1 MVDRIENLDTDS
13 HIMKTGVLKDLDEAN
28 LFDVVVE
35 EDPHVFMDEEE
46 FFDDVSG
53 DSADSVVEFN
63 VSDIVWSR
71 VPSHPW
77 WPGQI
82 CDPATSSK
90 KAMKY
95 FKTGRY
101 LIAFFGDHTFAWKEA
116 AMVKPF
122 EEYFSELQK
131 QNKLESFHQAIDCAL
146 EEFSRRV
153 QLSLACSCLS
163 EELYSKLQTQTI
175 TNAGIRKKFSKRVGG
190 DSFLT
195 PASFD
200 PMKFINIVKE
210 VAMSPAGEVDK
221 LELVRARAQL
231 LAFNRWKGYYELPK
245 FHKHNV
251 VFNDIDRIFDVKN
264 DYQSE
269 LMEDLAIDVK
279 HNEATLSGE
288 GNLKFH
294 DNSSGKCKDNSED
307 IKVTSI
313 KGKNLAD
320 SISEKPR
327 RGRKKKLRPE
337 DYAGNELSW
346 HASITKHEVACN
358 DTMNIPIT
366 HIESGKT
373 GQTFRVG
380 DRIQK
385 VACKL
390 NESNPMLKHD
400 DGISQNVV
408 RKGRRGRKRKE
419 TTELVSGGQ
428 TENKPTKANKRRNIA
443 LVEASD
449 SEFIKDTYWTDRLI
463 QGIAED
469 QLSFENQNETVDAH
483 VQTASERVV
492 QSQNETVDA
501 HVQTATEMVVPTGL
515 NSTDKDEPL
524 ESVEPES
531 ENGVEDPYPTALILT
546 FTDLDSVPSE
556 TNLNDIFRKYGPLY
570 ESKTEVMKKSRRAK
584 VVFKRTSD
592 AETAF
597 SNTGKC
603 SIFGT
608 ALVSYRLKF
617 LPPTKV
623 SLRQTRRCRK
633 EVNLE
638 NKLLLDA

>member
-1 MVDRIENLDTDS
+1 MVDRIENLATDS
-13 HIMKTGVLKDLDEAN
+13 HIMKTEVLTDLDEAN
-28 LFDVVVE
+28 LFDVVIEV
-35 EDPHVFMDEEE
+35 DPHVFMDEEDSC
-46 FFDDVSG
+46 DDVSG
-53 DSADSVVEFN
+53 DSADSVAEFN
-63 VSDIVWSR
+63 VSDLVWSR

-116 AMVKPF
+116 GMVKPF

-131 QNKLESFHQAIDCAL
+131 QNKLDSFHQAIDCAL

-153 QLSLACSCLS
+153 EFSLACSCLS
-163 EELYSKLQTQTI
+163 EELYSKLQTQTL
-175 TNAGIRKKFSKRVGG
+175 TNAGIRKKLSKRVGG
-190 DSFLT
+190 DNFLT
-195 PASFD
+195 AASFD
-200 PMKFINIVKE
+200 PLKLINIVKE
-210 VAMSPAGEVDK
+210 VAMSPVGEADK

-231 LAFNRWKGYYELPK
+231 LAFNRWKGCYELPK
-245 FHKHNV
+245 FHKHSV
-251 VFNDIDRIFDVKN
+251 VFNDIDHILDVKN
-264 DYQSE
+264 NDQSE
-269 LMEDLAIDVK
+269 LMEDIAIDIK
-279 HNEATLSGE
+279 HDEATLSEE
-288 GNLKFH
+288 GNLISQ

-307 IKVTSI
+307 LDDSSK
-313 KGKNLAD
+313 KGKNLSN
-320 SISEKPR
+320 SISKKPR
-327 RGRKKKLRPE
+327 HSWKKKHRSE
-337 DYAGNELSW
+337 DYAGSDLSL
-346 HASITKHEVACN
+346 HALSTKDEVGCN
-358 DTMNIPIT
+358 DTTINIPIT
-366 HIESGKT
+366 HVESGKT
-373 GQTFRVG
+373 GQSFRVG

-385 VACKL
+385 VAYKL
-390 NESNPMLKHD
+390 NESNPILKHD
-400 DGISQNVV
+400 DGISQIVV
-408 RKGRRGRKRKE
+408 SKTRRGRKRKE
-419 TTELVSGGQ
+419 TPELVSGGKAG
-428 TENKPTKANKRRNIA
+428 NKATKPNKRRNVA
-443 LVEASD
+443 PVEASD

-469 QLSFENQNETVDAH
+469 QLSFENQNETVDVH

-492 QSQNETVDA
+492 
-501 HVQTATEMVVPTGL
+501 PTGL
-515 NSTDKDEPL
+515 KSTDQDKPHEC
-524 ESVEPES
+524 VEPES
-531 ENGVEDPYPTALILT
+531 ENTVEDPYPTALILT

-603 SIFGT
+603 SIFGS

-623 SLRQTRRCRK
+623 PLRQTRRCRK
-633 EVNLE
+633 EANLE